1 MFKTERASFL
11 VQCGSRKAPTLVM
24 NTSDI
29 SKHEAL
35 QFSVMRIV
43 EANPNVTQRELS
55 QELGISLGRV
65 NYCLS
70 ALTVIGFIKI
80 ENFKASSTK
89 WRYAYI
95 LTPSGIA
102 EKAAL
107 TGRFLARKLREYDA
121 LKAEIEAIQNETQA
135 ANGPHT

>member
-70 ALTVIGFIKI
+70 ALTEVGFIKI
-80 ENFKASSTK
+80 ENFKASSAK

-95 LTPSGIA
+95 LTPSGMA
-102 EKAAL
+102 AKAAL
-107 TGRFLARKLREYDA
+107 TGRFLARKM
-121 LKAEIEAIQNETQA
+121 
-135 ANGPHT
+135 

>member
-1 MFKTERASFL
+1 MK
-11 VQCGSRKAPTLVM
+11 
-24 NTSDI
+24 TSDI
-29 SKHEAL
+29 SKYEAL
-35 QFSVMRIV
+35 KFSVMRIV
-43 EANPNVTQRELS
+43 EANPNVTQRELN

-65 NYCLS
+65 NYCLN
-70 ALTVIGFIKI
+70 ALTEIGFIKV

-107 TGRFLARKLREYDA
+107 TGKFLARKLREYDA
-121 LKAEIEAIQNETQA
+121 LKAEIGAIQKEAQTVVE
-135 ANGPHT
+135 PHT

>member
-1 MFKTERASFL
+1 MK
-11 VQCGSRKAPTLVM
+11 
-24 NTSDI
+24 TSDI

-43 EANPNVTQRELS
+43 EVNPNVTQRELS

-65 NYCLS
+65 NYCLN

-102 EKAAL
+102 GKAAL
-107 TGRFLARKLREYDA
+107 TGRFLAKKLREYDA
-121 LKAEIEAIQNETQA
+121 LKAEIEAIQNETHA
-135 ANGPHT
+135 VNGPNE

>member
-1 MFKTERASFL
+1 MDPL
-11 VQCGSRKAPTLVM
+11 
-24 NTSDI
+24 DI
-29 SKHEAL
+29 SEREAL
-35 QFSVMRIV
+35 QFSVMRLV

-55 QELGISLGRV
+55 QELGISLGRI
-65 NYCLS
+65 NYCLG
-70 ALTVIGFIKI
+70 ALTEIGFVKI

-107 TGRFLARKLREYDA
+107 TGRFLARRLREYDA
-121 LKAEIEAIQNETQA
+121 LKAEIEAIQNEAQA
-135 ANGPHT
+135 VIDPHT